1 MPIAILLSLVLWL
14 PAVAQSEDSLG
25 LRPIR
30 PNPPR
35 VDRLVNGMRLE
46 LDRRAL
52 ARVLAGD
59 RFDPL
64 LGAVLDSAFADGERE
79 SLATTLLQRF
89 RRMMP
94 AGKHLEDYFI
104 GRPHA
109 DRVPDS
115 LVAARVV
122 ERVDSVLQVQIIVI
136 QRRLALAGAPNVTI
150 RTTRNHG
157 VELFLTGAQAA
168 KAKENRA
175 LIFSPAQV
183 ALYTAHDNADA
194 VRLLRAAD
202 AALMKSASPSSA
214 GRNRRGADPFIDLLV
229 ITFLTENGTPGTIT
243 SSNAG
248 SRLPK
253 ASYSFNFI
261 GDSVS
266 RFIERFN
273 LPALRVVNSRYA
285 VLPPSGYRDGRHQ
298 EGEALSEIFLVDR
311 TPAMVIQPVRGIVD
325 SISPMTG
332 QPEIAIELSVSDAKR
347 FSDLTAANIGRRII
361 IAIDGEVIMAPVVR
375 SAIPN
380 GRLSIAGVPDER
392 VRKLL
397 VWSLTA
403 GSLSVPMKITEEY
416 LIPQYR

>member
-1 MPIAILLSLVLWL
+1 MSLIYHLRLLIVPIALLLSPVLSL
-14 PAVAQSEDSLG
+14 PAVAQSPATHPGDSLKVG
-25 LRPIR
+25 HPIR

-35 VDRLVNGMRLE
+35 AHRQTNSMTLE
-46 LDRRAL
+46 LDRPAL
-52 ARVLAGD
+52 ARMLAGD

-64 LGAVLDSAFADGERE
+64 LGALLDSAFADARRN
-79 SLATTLLQRF
+79 SLATALLQRF

-104 GRPHA
+104 PRPPA
-109 DRVPDS
+109 DQLPDS

-122 ERVDSVLQVQIIVI
+122 ERVDSILQVQIMVI
-136 QRRLALAGAPNVTI
+136 RRRLALAGAPNVNI
-150 RTTRNHG
+150 STTESHG
-157 VELFLTGAQAA
+157 VELVLTGEELA
-168 KAKENRA
+168 KARENRA

-183 ALYTAHDNADA
+183 ALYMAHDNADA

-202 AALMKSASPSSA
+202 AALRKSSSPNPA
-214 GRNRRGADPFIDLLV
+214 GRNRRGTDPFIDLLV
-229 ITFLTENGTPGTIT
+229 ITFLTENGKSGTIT

-253 ASYSFNFI
+253 GNYSFNFI

-273 LPALRVVNSRYA
+273 LPALRGVNSRYA
-285 VLPPSGYRDGRHQ
+285 MLPPSGYRDGRHQ
-298 EGEALSEIFLVDR
+298 EGEALQEIFLVDR

-332 QPEIAIELSVSDAKR
+332 QPEIAIELSVSDTKR

-375 SAIPN
+375 STIPN
-380 GRLSIAGVPDER
+380 GRLSIAGVPD
-392 VRKLL
+392 
-397 VWSLTA
+397 A
-403 GSLSVPMKITEEY
+403 
-416 LIPQYR
+416 